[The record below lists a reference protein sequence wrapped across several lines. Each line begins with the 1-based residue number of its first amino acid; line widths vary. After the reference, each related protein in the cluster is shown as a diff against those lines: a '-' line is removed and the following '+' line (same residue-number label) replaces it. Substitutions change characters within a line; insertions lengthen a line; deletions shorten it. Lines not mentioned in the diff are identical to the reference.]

1 MDILISYHQ
10 YNAGLI
16 KRVLISIGIA
26 AATMLLLLSF
36 AFIF

>member
-1 MDILISYHQ
+1 MSYRK
-10 YNAGLI
+10 YNEGLI

-26 AATMLLLLSF
+26 AATMLLMLSF